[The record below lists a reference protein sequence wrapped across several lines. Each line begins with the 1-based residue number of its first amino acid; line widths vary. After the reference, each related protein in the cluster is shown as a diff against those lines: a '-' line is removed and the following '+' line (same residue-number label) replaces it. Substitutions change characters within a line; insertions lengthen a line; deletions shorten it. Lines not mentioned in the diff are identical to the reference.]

1 MTTSLNHLRFSSL
14 QDLRAALAKRLRK
27 SSTPTMPKSTLPRSE
42 EKATRAIDDIKSSCP
57 QSKGELVFLHLDLGD
72 LTTIKKSAE
81 EFLTKEDKLDVL
93 WNNAGVMAP
102 PAGSKIAQGYELQIG
117 TNNVAPFLFTKLLT
131 SLLVRTAKSAPKGS
145 VRVVW
150 VSSIVAEITS
160 PKNGVEMDNL
170 DYKKDKPGWHKYGVS
185 KAGNWYH
192 ATEFAKLH
200 KADGITSVVSLIAC
214 HECIQMADDASR
226 HSILAISGQSCSTIC
241 QDGRR

>member
-1 MTTSLNHLRFSSL
+1 V
-14 QDLRAALAKRLRK
+14 
-27 SSTPTMPKSTLPRSE
+27 RSE
-42 EKATRAIDDIKSSCP
+42 EKATKAIDEIKSKFP

-81 EFLTKEDKLDVL
+81 EFLSKEDKLDIL

-102 PAGSKIAQGYELQIG
+102 PAGSKTAQGYELQLG

-131 SLLVRTAKSAPKGS
+131 PLLVKTAKSAPTGS
-145 VRVVW
+145 IRVVW
-150 VSSIVAEITS
+150 VSSTAAEMMS
-160 PKNGVEMDNL
+160 PKNGIDMDNL
-170 DYKKDKPGWHKYGVS
+170 HYKKDKPDWHKYGVS

-192 ATEFAKLH
+192 ATEFAKLY

-226 HSILAISGQSCSTIC
+226 HSILAISRQIC
-241 QDGRR
+241 NAMFQAGR